1 VVPKKSPRNAGFFMT
16 LMYKAHLLT
25 DTEVTFCLSSGGHNA
40 GIVNPP
46 LNDSAQSYQITN
58 RAADAAYVDAQTWKI
73 SAPVCRGSWGGC
85 RQRHCQGHRLHAQAL
100 RNFAICSR
108 RWTRV

>member
-1 VVPKKSPRNAGFFMT
+1 LSV
-16 LMYKAHLLT
+16 LT

-85 RQRHCQGHRLHAQAL
+85 RQRHCQGHRLMSGRTAGEQTCNASCQL
-100 RNFAICSR
+100 DLF
-108 RWTRV
+108 

>member
-40 GIVNPP
+40 GIVNSTP
-46 LNDSAQSYQITN
+46 
-58 RAADAAYVDAQTWKI
+58 
-73 SAPVCRGSWGGC
+73 
-85 RQRHCQGHRLHAQAL
+85 
-100 RNFAICSR
+100 
-108 RWTRV
+108 